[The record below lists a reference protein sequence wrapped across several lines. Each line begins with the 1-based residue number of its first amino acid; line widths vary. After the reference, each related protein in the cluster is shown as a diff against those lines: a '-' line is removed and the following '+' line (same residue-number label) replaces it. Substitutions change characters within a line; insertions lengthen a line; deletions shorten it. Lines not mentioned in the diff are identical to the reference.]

1 MLNYNLIRMK
11 RFYCRSVL
19 RTLMLLLV
27 SCPVFVQAQ
36 FQQQQAQ
43 EPKELDPV
51 SRTYAITNATV
62 VQGPGR
68 KSEKT
73 TVVVKDGLILNV
85 GKGISIPPEA
95 IIIKG
100 DSLHVYAGFIDG
112 LSRVGV

>member
-1 MLNYNLIRMK
+1 MLNFNLNRMN
-11 RFYCRSVL
+11 RVYCRSVF

-51 SRTYAITNATV
+51 SHTYAVTNATV

-68 KSEKT
+68 KSEKS
-73 TVVVKDGLILNV
+73 TVVIKDGLIIGV
-85 GKGISIPPEA
+85 GKNISIPPEA
-95 IIIKG
+95 IVIKG
-100 DSLHVYAGFIDG
+100 DSLHVYAGF
-112 LSRVGV
+112 